1 MSDEKKKLIDETVEN
16 LKHLD
21 MESLVLMKSGTEL
34 LKTRD
39 ELERQSSGN
48 RTQDEMGQKE
58 V

>member
-1 MSDEKKKLIDETVEN
+1 MSEEKKRLIDETVEN

-21 MESLVLMKSGTEL
+21 FESLVLMKSGTEL

-48 RTQDEMGQKE
+48 QTQDEAGQKE